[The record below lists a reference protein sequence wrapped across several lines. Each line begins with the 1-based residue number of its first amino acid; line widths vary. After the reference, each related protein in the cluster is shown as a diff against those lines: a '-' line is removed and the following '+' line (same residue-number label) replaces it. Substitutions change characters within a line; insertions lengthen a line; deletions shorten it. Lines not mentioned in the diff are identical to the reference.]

1 MLWVLR
7 VECCGFGDFGVR
19 FGLGEWIGEALVGSG
34 VVDCEDGGGFGFQ
47 VFESGADG
55 GVFGGYWVGQLGA
68 PC

>member
-1 MLWVLR
+1 MHWVLWVK
-7 VECCGFGDFGVR
+7 CFGFGDVGVR
-19 FGLGEWIGEALVGSG
+19 FGLREWIEAALVGSG
-34 VVDCEDGGGFGFQ
+34 VVDYEDGGGFGFQ